1 MKMKNWLNLIFVGG
15 VMLLMGCSTQSD
27 LQAPASETK
36 DIRFGISQQQARAYF
51 AEDPAGALCVGWDL
65 GDGIGISATKDGE
78 PFGAN
83 YEYRVKESLD
93 EGASAVLTASSTQYT
108 YRWSEEAAYTF
119 YGYYPYTGTPDAEP
133 HYLTSVSLPAEQPQ
147 AAVNDFSHLQ
157 AWWVMKADPYTIQ
170 GLQEQ
175 VELSFRGVFS
185 IVELKL
191 RYAKTPSKNRS
202 IERVQLNAQTTPL
215 AVTIGSLTLT
225 SDKEAEKQEP
235 ALIVNDGVKSV
246 DVPLGRP
253 ANLDETTTQS
263 IWLLVAPGAHAAG
276 ELAVQLATVD
286 SYRLDMTI
294 PEAVTFEPNKVYRKE
309 VVINPDDFYYYRDPS
324 APAVTYFKPITKL
337 EDITDGEYL
346 LGFRYTKESPACDY
360 LMPVAPIVRNPIV
373 TDHTTANVAPYLD
386 MGILS
391 VDGHYVWK
399 VTQGTNG
406 LTFRGT
412 AANGNDYY
420 LIGCDKMQG
429 FSIATS
435 LTEGG
440 YKSYI
445 GTYTDE
451 FYLSVVENSGG
462 FRLQIAATSA
472 RLLNWYTD
480 SSIRNAPVAE
490 ENGVVLLYKKVTE

>member
-1 MKMKNWLNLIFVGG
+1 MKNWLNLIFVGG

-27 LQAPASETK
+27 FQAPASETK

-93 EGASAVLTASSTQYT
+93 EGTSAVLTASSTQYT

-157 AWWVMKADPYTIQ
+157 AWWVMKAEPYTIQ

-263 IWLLVAPGAHAAG
+263 IWLLVAPGVHAAG

-324 APAVTYFKPITKL
+324 APAVTYFKPIR
-337 EDITDGEYL
+337 DIAQLTEGEYIIS
-346 LGFRYTKESPACDY
+346 FDAADAAATDY
-360 LMPVAPIVRNPIV
+360 LLQVQPITRNPIPKSFEDAEV
-373 TDHTTANVAPYLD
+373 TYFED
-386 MGILS
+386 MGILT
-391 VDGHYVWK
+391 VAAGYVWNLK
-399 VTQGTNG
+399 AEGENWTISGEGSNGKTYLLNGCNQAQGVAIAET
-406 LTFRGT
+406 LTG
-412 AANGNDYY
+412 YY
-420 LIGCDKMQG
+420 V
-429 FSIATS
+429 STREYS
-435 LTEGG
+435 N
-440 YKSYI
+440 
-445 GTYTDE
+445 
-451 FYLSVVENSGG
+451 VWV
-462 FRLQIAATSA
+462 IAADDASG
-472 RLLNWYTD
+472 NWIMQ
-480 SSIRNAPVAE
+480 SIVAPTRYLAVDEVNMQWRFPTVTTVAK
-490 ENGVVLLYKKVTE
+490 GSFVFYKKVTE

>member
-1 MKMKNWLNLIFVGG
+1 MKNWLNLIFVGG

-27 LQAPASETK
+27 FQAPASETK

-157 AWWVMKADPYTIQ
+157 AWWVMKAEPYTIQ

-191 RYAKTPSKNRS
+191 RYAKAPSKNRS

-215 AVTIGSLTLT
+215 AVTIGNLTLT

-324 APAVTYFKPITKL
+324 APAVTYFKPVTKL

-346 LGFRYTKESPACDY
+346 LGFRYTKESPECDY
-360 LMPVAPIVRNPIV
+360 LMPVAPIVRNPIL

>member
-1 MKMKNWLNLIFVGG
+1 MKNWLNLIFVGG

-65 GDGIGISATKDGE
+65 GDGIGVSATKDGE

-157 AWWVMKADPYTIQ
+157 AWWVMKAEPYTIQ

-324 APAVTYFKPITKL
+324 APAVTYFKPIR
-337 EDITDGEYL
+337 DISQLTEGEYIIS
-346 LGFRYTKESPACDY
+346 FDSADAAATDY
-360 LMPVAPIVRNPIV
+360 LLQVQPIMRNPIPKSFDDAEV
-373 TDHTTANVAPYLD
+373 TYFED
-386 MGILS
+386 MGILTVAAGYVWS
-391 VDGHYVWK
+391 LKADGENWTISGEGSNGKTYLLNGCNKAQGVAIAETVTGHYASSDCEYSNVW
-399 VTQGTNG
+399 VI
-406 LTFRGT
+406 
-412 AANGNDYY
+412 AADDTSGNW
-420 LIGCDKMQG
+420 IMQ
-429 FSIATS
+429 
-435 LTEGG
+435 
-440 YKSYI
+440 
-445 GTYTDE
+445 
-451 FYLSVVENSGG
+451 SVVAPTRYLDVDETNMQWR
-462 FRLQIAATSA
+462 FPTVTTATKGSF
-472 RLLNWYTD
+472 
-480 SSIRNAPVAE
+480 VF
-490 ENGVVLLYKKVTE
+490 YKKVTE

>member
-1 MKMKNWLNLIFVGG
+1 MKNWLNLIFVGG

-157 AWWVMKADPYTIQ
+157 AWWVMKAEPYTIQ

-191 RYAKTPSKNRS
+191 RYAKAPSKNRS

-215 AVTIGSLTLT
+215 AVTIGNLTLT
-225 SDKEAEKQEP
+225 SDKVAEKQEP

-246 DVPLGRP
+246 DVPLERP

-324 APAVTYFKPITKL
+324 APAVTYFKPVTKL

-346 LGFRYTKESPACDY
+346 LGFRYTKESPECDY
-360 LMPVAPIVRNPIV
+360 LMPVAPIVRNPIL